1 MDLRDFGTDQQP
13 TSDWEL
19 NAVAARIR
27 PLPANIVPSERFM
40 EKMRSRLLGL
50 SAQRTSKA
58 A

>member
-1 MDLRDFGTDQQP
+1 MDLRDFGTADQP
-13 TSDWEL
+13 TSDQDL

-40 EKMRSRLLGL
+40 EKMRARLLGL
-50 SAQRTSKA
+50 TAQRSSKA